1 MLTNRLPYTTQR
13 LGHARPA
20 LRPVR
25 VVWRHIPLGHRPSL
39 PCSAAPREL
48 CSQGSSVLCWCL
60 TSPDPASLAS
70 AVCLPSADPLDTM
83 ASQEISQ
90 FLCKECTR
98 MPRLSD
104 RAESDGRSR
113 WRLRPCGLPLAH
125 RCRHSGLTAVAARY
139 PAYARPY
146 RLLVCLLT
154 ETSARLGADVVRYT
168 FIVEDL
174 HLLLLASLLANLG
187 VLSLQRGTLAYFS
200 LPTR

>member
-1 MLTNRLPYTTQR
+1 M
-13 LGHARPA
+13 
-20 LRPVR
+20 R
-25 VVWRHIPLGHRPSL
+25 V
-39 PCSAAPREL
+39 
-48 CSQGSSVLCWCL
+48 
-60 TSPDPASLAS
+60 SP
-70 AVCLPSADPLDTM
+70 
-83 ASQEISQ
+83 EISQ
-90 FLCKECTR
+90 FLRKECTR

-125 RCRHSGLTAVAARY
+125 RCRHSGLTAFAARY

-146 RLLVCLLT
+146 RFLVCLRT

-187 VLSLQRGTLAYFS
+187 DMPLKAGDRLGAGVLIGPHHLPKVFWIKLTGQSCRIHQVAEHHCELAPFGIGPGRGDWGGLA
-200 LPTR
+200 LRRRDVG